1 MLSPLSN
8 FDSSGFL
15 RLLLE
20 QRSSVPPDKTLL
32 RATGQGENTKAA
44 VQLACTVSPMRV
56 FAISG
61 LSGTGKT
68 TLLERLVPELV
79 RKGYSVAILKST
91 REDVSEPE
99 GTDTW
104 RHQRAGAKTT
114 VLLGPQSTTIKHDC
128 RMKLGGIFADSD
140 FDFLLVE
147 GMKRSKIPKFWCLG
161 KNKLELE
168 QLPPETIAAVAWER
182 PAGNVEIP
190 IIQEGELSTLV
201 DIIEKHA
208 VEFSLLE
215 D

>member
-8 FDSSGFL
+8 FDSSRFL

-20 QRSSVPPDKTLL
+20 QRSSIPPDKTLL
-32 RATGQGENTKAA
+32 RDTGLGENTKAA

-68 TLLERLVPELV
+68 TLLERLVRELV
-79 RKGYSVAILKST
+79 RKGYSVATLKST
-91 REDVSEPE
+91 QEDVSEPE

-104 RHQRAGAKTT
+104 KHQRAGAKTT
-114 VLLGPQSTTIKHDC
+114 VLLGPQSTTIKHGRRITLRD
-128 RMKLGGIFADSD
+128 IFADSD

-147 GMKRSKIPKFWCLG
+147 GMKRSKIPKCWCLG
-161 KNKLELE
+161 RNKLELE
-168 QLPPETIAAVAWER
+168 HLPPETIAAVAWDR
-182 PAGNVEIP
+182 PAGTAEIP

-208 VEFSLLE
+208 IEFSLLE